1 MLVEIGGNLSAGTL
15 FYVAVSELL
24 ARKNVASSDVA
35 DVLGLE
41 RSTVFL
47 MYQMDGIHSSAFVN
61 ILNNSQAVTVD
72 IDWKRVE
79 DVVSKVVGL
88 DEARIHKAQEH
99 SEVTGIN
106 LAKKSNLK
114 KLFERE
120 LYRSFSQ
127 YLMQALFSYNQIS
140 AVGAAKSSIPSE
152 VMASLCQLRG
162 NQFALVGHL
171 LSLNSSVNLAVDER
185 KLATALSSY
194 RASSSANDAVIA
206 LIKAGANYHFVNT
219 YNGMR
224 QVDKEYFKS
233 WRSVLV
239 GGQSKKEKISVKLSH
254 DIWSFYA
261 DQLKHEVSIYDIY
274 MNMHR
279 KFHLRIDSL
288 YNEIQRIIKS
298 EEEVDDDDF
307 SDLKNCIN
315 S

>member
-1 MLVEIGGNLSAGTL
+1 MTKTSHN
-15 FYVAVSELL
+15 
-24 ARKNVASSDVA
+24 
-35 DVLGLE
+35 
-41 RSTVFL
+41 
-47 MYQMDGIHSSAFVN
+47 
-61 ILNNSQAVTVD
+61 
-72 IDWKRVE
+72 
-79 DVVSKVVGL
+79 
-88 DEARIHKAQEH
+88 
-99 SEVTGIN
+99 
-106 LAKKSNLK
+106 
-114 KLFERE
+114 
-120 LYRSFSQ
+120 
-127 YLMQALFSYNQIS
+127 
-140 AVGAAKSSIPSE
+140 
-152 VMASLCQLRG
+152 
-162 NQFALVGHL
+162 FALVGHL